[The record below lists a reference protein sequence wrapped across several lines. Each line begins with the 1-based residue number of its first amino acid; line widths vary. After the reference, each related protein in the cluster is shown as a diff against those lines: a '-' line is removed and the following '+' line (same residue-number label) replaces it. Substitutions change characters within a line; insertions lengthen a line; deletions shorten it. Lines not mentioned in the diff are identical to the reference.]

1 MEVIRAGDGPPVLFV
16 HGTPGG
22 ADASLA
28 MGRFLLDAGFELIAP
43 SRPGYLGTPLAG
55 RESFDAQA
63 DLHAALLV
71 ALGHDRAGLVAW
83 SGGGPSGYRLAV
95 RHPQLVTALAAFA
108 AVSGP
113 YTSPNEGIEDR
124 IVMETRPGNWLLRK
138 LVDHAPKTT
147 VSSTLRAEGDL
158 SRSELKEQVSAA
170 MADERQAE
178 VVLESARVVGDY
190 FSRREGIKN
199 DRARFT
205 EITSLELEKI
215 RAPTLI
221 VVGDADV
228 DVPPAHSEFAARVI
242 PRAELLRME
251 RGTHL
256 CLFAHP
262 DARAAQGRVIEAL
275 RAGSVAERG

>member
-28 MGRFLLDAGFELIAP
+28 MGRFLVDAGFELIAP

-63 DLHAALLV
+63 DLHAALLE

-95 RHPQLVTALAAFA
+95 RHPQRVSALVAFA

-113 YTSPNEGIEDR
+113 YSSPNEGIEDR
-124 IVMETRPGNWLLRK
+124 LVMETRPGNWLLRK
-138 LVDHAPKTT
+138 LADRAPKTT
-147 VSSTLRAEGDL
+147 VSGTLRAEGDL

-170 MADERQAE
+170 MADERQAA

-190 FSRREGIKN
+190 ARRREGIKN

-205 EITSLELEKI
+205 KITSLELEKI
-215 RAPTLI
+215 AAPALI

-228 DVPPAHSEFAARVI
+228 DVPPAHSEFAARTI
-242 PRAELLRME
+242 PSAELLRVE

-262 DARAAQGRVIEAL
+262 DAPAAQGRVIEAL
-275 RAGSVAERG
+275 RAGSAA